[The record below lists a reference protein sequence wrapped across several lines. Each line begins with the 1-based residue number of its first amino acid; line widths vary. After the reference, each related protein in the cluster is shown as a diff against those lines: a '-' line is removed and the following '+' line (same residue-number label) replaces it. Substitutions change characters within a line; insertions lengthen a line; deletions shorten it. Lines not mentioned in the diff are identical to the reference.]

1 MTTYLIRRLMA
12 LVILVFGMSI
22 ISFLI
27 IHLIPGD
34 PVVAMLSGNSGST
47 AMIQRL
53 HHELG
58 LDQPLPVQ
66 YVRWVGNLLHGNL
79 GYSYASNVPVT
90 TLLAQNAP
98 YTAQLAFAGL
108 IISIIL
114 GVLLGVIAAVK
125 HNTVVD
131 TLTMSFALAGL
142 SIPSFW
148 LGLLCISL
156 FSVTLHW
163 FAVFGGTTLSGLVL
177 PAITIGVGGAGFTAR
192 FVRSRVLDAMHMQYV
207 TTARAKG
214 VSRYAVLTRHILRNS
229 VLPLLTIV
237 GLEAGNLLSGAVVV
251 ETVFSRPGVGRLLV
265 NSILNKDY
273 LTVQSLILLIA
284 LVYAITN
291 LIVDLLYPL
300 ADPRIVYG

>member
-1 MTTYLIRRLMA
+1 VTTFVVRRLIA
-12 LVILVFGMSI
+12 LVFLAFGMSI

-27 IHLIPGD
+27 IHLIPCD

-47 AMIQRL
+47 SMIHRL

-58 LDQPLPVQ
+58 LDQPLPIQ
-66 YVRWVGNLLHGNL
+66 YVTWVGNLLHGNL

-90 TLLAQNAP
+90 TLLGQNAP
-98 YTAQLAFAGL
+98 YTAQLAVAGL
-108 IISIIL
+108 IIALVL
-114 GVLLGVIAAVK
+114 GVVLGVIAAIY
-125 HNTVVD
+125 HNTIID
-131 TLTMSFALAGL
+131 TISMSIALVGL
-142 SIPSFW
+142 SVPSFW
-148 LGLLCISL
+148 LGLLFISL
-156 FSVTLHW
+156 FSVTLRW

-177 PAITIGVGGAGFTAR
+177 PAITIGIGGAGFTAR

-207 TTARAKG
+207 VTARAKG
-214 VSRYAVLTRHILRNS
+214 LTRYGVLTRHVLRNS
-229 VLPLLTIV
+229 ILPLLTII

-251 ETVFSRPGVGRLLV
+251 ETVFSRPGIGRLLV

-291 LIVDLLYPL
+291 LIVDLLYPV

>member
-1 MTTYLIRRLMA
+1 VTTFVVRRLIA
-12 LVILVFGMSI
+12 LVFLAFGMSI

-47 AMIQRL
+47 SMIHRL

-58 LDQPLPVQ
+58 LDQPLPIQ
-66 YVRWVGNLLHGNL
+66 YVTWVGNLLHGNL

-90 TLLAQNAP
+90 TLLGQNAP
-98 YTAQLAFAGL
+98 YTAQLAVAGL
-108 IISIIL
+108 IIALVL
-114 GVLLGVIAAVK
+114 GVVLGVIAAIY
-125 HNTVVD
+125 HNTIID
-131 TLTMSFALAGL
+131 TISMSIALVGL
-142 SIPSFW
+142 SVPSFW
-148 LGLLCISL
+148 LGLLFISL
-156 FSVTLHW
+156 FSVTLRW

-177 PAITIGVGGAGFTAR
+177 PAITIGIGGAGFTAR

-207 TTARAKG
+207 VTARAKG
-214 VSRYAVLTRHILRNS
+214 LTRYGVLTRHVLRNS
-229 VLPLLTIV
+229 ILPLLTII

-251 ETVFSRPGVGRLLV
+251 ETVFSRPGIGRLLV

-291 LIVDLLYPL
+291 LIVDLLYPV